1 MFDFSRGKQVFG
13 LIHLKPLPGTPFYQ
27 EGDFELSMEKALAG
41 ARALEKGGASGCL
54 IQTVDRV
61 YPPGDD
67 TDYTR
72 LAAMTLIS
80 NEVRRAVGP
89 GFTLGVQL
97 MWNCVTPSLAVAK
110 VCKADFIRCTALAG
124 TAPSPFGTIEAEPL
138 KVQNYRKAIGAGH
151 VGLLAEIQGYHTG
164 REDPA
169 RITDAAFSAMMVG
182 ADALEVFHADEE
194 INEKLVR
201 NIKNMPKAVPV
212 VLGGGTNLENVK
224 RRMRYADGVLV
235 GSCFEGGNWGGP
247 IDSAIVREYMD
258 LLRSL

>member
-1 MFDFSRGKQVFG
+1 MFNFCRGKQVFG

-27 EGDFELSMEKALAG
+27 EGDFELSMEKALADV
-41 ARALEKGGASGCL
+41 RALVKGGADGCL

-72 LAAMTLIS
+72 LAAMTLICH
-80 NEVRRAVGP
+80 EVRQAAGP
-89 GFTLGVQL
+89 DFTLGVQL
-97 MWNCVTPSLAVAK
+97 MWNCITPSLAAAK
-110 VCKADFIRCTALAG
+110 VGKADFIRCTALVG

-151 VGLLAEIQGYHTG
+151 IGLLAEIQGYHTG
-164 REDPA
+164 QEDPSQ
-169 RITDAAFSAMMVG
+169 ITKAAFSALMAG
-182 ADALEVFHADEE
+182 ADALEVYHAEE
-194 INEKLVR
+194 DINERLVR
-201 NIKNMPKAVPV
+201 NIKNMPNPVPV

-235 GSCFEGGNWGGP
+235 GSCFEGGNWGGL
-247 IDSAIVREYMD
+247 IDPGIVREYMN
-258 LLRSL
+258 LIHSL

>member
-1 MFDFSRGKQVFG
+1 MFDFSRRKQVFG
-13 LIHLKPLPGTPFYQ
+13 LIHLKPLPGTPFYE

-41 ARALEKGGASGCL
+41 VRALARGGADGCL

-72 LAAMTLIS
+72 LAAMTLICH
-80 NEVRRAVGP
+80 EARRAAGP

-97 MWNCVTPSLAVAK
+97 MWNCITPSLAVAK
-110 VCKADFIRCTALAG
+110 VCKADFIRCTALTG

-138 KVQNYRKAIGAGH
+138 KVQNYRKAIGAGNI
-151 VGLLAEIQGYHTG
+151 GLLAEIQGYHTG
-164 REDPA
+164 QEDPS
-169 RITDAAFSAMMVG
+169 RITNAAFLSLMAG
-182 ADALEVFHADEE
+182 ADVLEVYHAEEE

-201 NIKNMPKAVPV
+201 SIKNMPNPAPV

-235 GSCFEGGNWGGP
+235 GSCFEGGNWGGQ
-247 IDSAIVREYMD
+247 IDPEIVREYMA